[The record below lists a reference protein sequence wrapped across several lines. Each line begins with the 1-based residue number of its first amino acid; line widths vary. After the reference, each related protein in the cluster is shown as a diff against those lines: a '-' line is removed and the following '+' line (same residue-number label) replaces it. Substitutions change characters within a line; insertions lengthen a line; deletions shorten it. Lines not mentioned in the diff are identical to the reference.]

1 MRLFLVLPAALLLLL
16 AFACGDEGEGGEVE
30 ATLDEWSI
38 VLDKESVEEGA
49 IEITVDNQGEQEHE
63 LVIVSTDIAVGELPT
78 KDDGSFDEDA
88 PGVDVKEEI
97 EDVEEGDRTGRTYSF
112 DPGKYVFLCNIV
124 EDIDGTETSH
134 FAQGM
139 FVAFEVTE
147 KE

>member
-1 MRLFLVLPAALLLLL
+1 VRLFLLLPAALLLLL
-16 AFACGDEGEGGEVE
+16 AVACGDEGEGGEVE

-38 VLDKESVEEGA
+38 TLDEASLEEGS
-49 IEITVDNQGEQEHE
+49 IDVTVENEGEREHE
-63 LVIVSTDIAVGELPT
+63 LVIVSTEIAIDELPT

-97 EDVEEGDRTGRTYSF
+97 EDIEDGERTGRTYSF
-112 DPGKYVFLCNIV
+112 DPGTYVFLCNIV

-139 FVAFEVTE
+139 RVAFEVTE